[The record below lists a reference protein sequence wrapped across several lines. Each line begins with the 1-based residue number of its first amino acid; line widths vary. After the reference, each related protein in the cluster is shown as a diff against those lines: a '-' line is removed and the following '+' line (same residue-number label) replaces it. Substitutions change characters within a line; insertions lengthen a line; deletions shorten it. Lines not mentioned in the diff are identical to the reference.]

1 MRREERM
8 RAVVEA
14 IARYHEARG
23 FAPSVRDVVDEAGLS
38 SNSVAV
44 YWLRA
49 CEEAGLLV
57 RAPGLSRAI
66 ALTPAGHALLG
77 EPMGREAMAARVSPP
92 LAGVRPSGDPSLLRA
107 TDA

>member
-1 MRREERM
+1 MRS
-8 RAVVEA
+8 VVEA

-66 ALTPAGHALLG
+66 VLTPVGHALVG
-77 EPMGREAMAARVSPP
+77 EQMGREATAAREPAARRPCGVAVRVRGISARRP
-92 LAGVRPSGDPSLLRA
+92 LR
-107 TDA
+107 

>member
-1 MRREERM
+1 MRS
-8 RAVVEA
+8 VVEA
-14 IARYHEARG
+14 IARYQEARG

-66 ALTPAGHALLG
+66 VLTAAGHALVG
-77 EPMGREAMAARVSPP
+77 EPMGREAMAAREPSPTGVRRSRSPSP
-92 LAGVRPSGDPSLLRA
+92 LAARSS
-107 TDA
+107 